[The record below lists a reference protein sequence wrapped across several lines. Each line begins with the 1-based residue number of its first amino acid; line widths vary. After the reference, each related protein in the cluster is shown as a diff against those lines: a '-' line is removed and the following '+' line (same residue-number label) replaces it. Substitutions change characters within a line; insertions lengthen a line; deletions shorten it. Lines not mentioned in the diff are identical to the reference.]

1 MTKHSRSY
9 LDRREQLQVYFDRTA
24 VKAWERLTSDAP
36 VSGIRQTVREGRD
49 SMRNLLLDWLPD
61 DLTGKRLLDAGCG
74 TGALSVEAAKRG
86 ADVVGIDISP
96 TLIQLADERTPRD
109 MPGSITFIAG
119 DMLAAEANS
128 FDYVVAM
135 DSIIHYQPKD
145 MANAIAALQSRT
157 KGGDSRVLFTFAPR
171 TPALMLLKTL
181 GKIFPRGDRSP
192 AIEPIEESYIR
203 WFLRDMPE
211 MKGTV
216 VVNTQQILTRFYK
229 SQAMELVRHTD
240 A

>member
-229 SQAMELVRHTD
+229 SQAMELVRNTD